1 MMYLRFDI
9 FCAGL
14 VPGGGVLRQYY
25 IAAERHLWDHI
36 PLQADACSGALQPL
50 EGDNAARAFNNVS
63 ASNIGSKRWRASF
76 FEYTGANFTTRKVRP
91 ANQLLKER
99 C

>member
-1 MMYLRFDI
+1 M
-9 FCAGL
+9 
-14 VPGGGVLRQYY
+14 LRQYY

-50 EGDNAARAFNNVS
+50 TGENAARAFNNVS

-91 ANQLLKER
+91 ANQLLEE
-99 C
+99 